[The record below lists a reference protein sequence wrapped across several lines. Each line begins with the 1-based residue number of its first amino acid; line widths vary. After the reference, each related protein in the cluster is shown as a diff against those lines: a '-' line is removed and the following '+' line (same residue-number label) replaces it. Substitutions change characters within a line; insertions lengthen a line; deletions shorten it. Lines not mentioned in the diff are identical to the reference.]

1 MDPGLSEQLRALT
14 GRLQQMRELE
24 RARVA
29 RELHDDLGQL
39 LASIKVSFAGTVH
52 QFQQR
57 KAPPD
62 VVERVQSA
70 MMHIDLAIATVRRIA
85 GDLRPQALDERDL
98 AGAMDHEARIVSMRA
113 GIPVHVMS
121 RINVAI
127 PSAVETV
134 AFRIFQEALLNSV
147 RHARASRIVAR
158 VSTHAS
164 RLLLC
169 VRDDGIG
176 CPEVS
181 DASQRLGITGMH
193 ERARSVGAT
202 VSVRGRSGRG
212 TLVVLRVPLS
222 S

>member
-1 MDPGLSEQLRALT
+1 
-14 GRLQQMRELE
+14 MREVE

-29 RELHDDLGQL
+29 RELHDELGQL
-39 LASIKVSFAGTVH
+39 LISIKLGFAGTVH
-52 QFQQR
+52 QFQEH

-70 MMHIDLAIATVRRIA
+70 MMNIDLAIATVRRIA
-85 GDLRPQALDERDL
+85 GDLRPLALDERDL
-98 AGAMDHEARIVSMRA
+98 GGAMDHEAQIVSTRA
-113 GIPVHVMS
+113 GVPVRVAS

-127 PSAVETV
+127 PSEIETA
-134 AFRIFQEALLNSV
+134 AFRIFQEALLNTV

-181 DASQRLGITGMH
+181 ELSKRLGITGMH
-193 ERARSVGAT
+193 ERARSVGGT

-212 TLVVLRVPLS
+212 TLVALRVPLD
-222 S
+222 